1 MIKANIFIELF
12 LTLNFCKF
20 FWKEINDLKK
30 LKYFLFKKLNYY
42 SGFWIFVN
50 FMNAFKFNKFN

>member
-30 LKYFLFKKLNYY
+30 LKYFLFNNQKIKLLF
-42 SGFWIFVN
+42 GLLDFC
-50 FMNAFKFNKFN
+50 

>member
-30 LKYFLFKKLNYY
+30 LKYFLFIPKKTQ
-42 SGFWIFVN
+42 I
-50 FMNAFKFNKFN
+50 FNKKDIFFFFL